1 MVVQQGGGCTAL
13 LYEHGVE
20 YLRWRAV
27 SRLNG
32 KLFESWKRDRYHTTR
47 WRLTSSLATRD
58 ETARPWSLS
67 QACWSFV

>member
-32 KLFESWKRDRYHTTR
+32 KLFESWKRDRYHTTFVGLR
-47 WRLTSSLATRD
+47 IWRRETRPRD
-58 ETARPWSLS
+58 FGLVS